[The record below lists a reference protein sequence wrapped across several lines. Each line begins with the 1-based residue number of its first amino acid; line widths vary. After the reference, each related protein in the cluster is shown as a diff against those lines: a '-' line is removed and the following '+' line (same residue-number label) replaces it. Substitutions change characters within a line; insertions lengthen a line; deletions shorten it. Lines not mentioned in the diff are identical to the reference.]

1 MNDISYA
8 IAIII
13 LCILL
18 LFILTTY
25 SDTLFWKDKS
35 AIKYRSLSD
44 LKRMHPFKFEDYVA
58 KLYKNMG
65 YSVKQTKRTGDGGK
79 DIVATKNGQTYFVE
93 CKRYSDP
100 INVHKMRD
108 FVGACVLGGK
118 DVKGIYVTT
127 SSFTNDAKSAANRIG
142 IQMIDGNKLMS
153 MIRSKTR

>member
-13 LCILL
+13 LCVLL
-18 LFILTTY
+18 LLILTTY

-35 AIKYRSLSD
+35 AIEYRSLSD

>member
-1 MNDISYA
+1 MNDISYI

-13 LCILL
+13 LCVLL
-18 LFILTTY
+18 LFILITY

-35 AIKYRSLSD
+35 GIEYRSLSD
-44 LKRMHPFKFEDYVA
+44 LKRMHPFKFEDYIA

-79 DIVATKNGQTYFVE
+79 DMIATKNGQTYFVE

-100 INVHKMRD
+100 VNVHKMRD

-118 DVKGIYVTT
+118 DIKGIYVTT

>member
-1 MNDISYA
+1 MNDISYI

-13 LCILL
+13 LCVLL
-18 LFILTTY
+18 LFILITY
-25 SDTLFWKDKS
+25 SDTLFWKDKFG
-35 AIKYRSLSD
+35 IEYRSLSD
-44 LKRMHPFKFEDYVA
+44 LKRMHPFKFEDYIA

-79 DIVATKNGQTYFVE
+79 DMIATKNGQTYFVE

-100 INVHKMRD
+100 VNVHKMRD

-118 DVKGIYVTT
+118 DIKGIYVTT

>member
-13 LCILL
+13 LCVLL
-18 LFILTTY
+18 LFILITY

-35 AIKYRSLSD
+35 AIEYRSLSD

>member
-1 MNDISYA
+1 MNDISYV

-13 LCILL
+13 LCVLL

-35 AIKYRSLSD
+35 GIEHRSLSD

>member
-13 LCILL
+13 LCVLL

-35 AIKYRSLSD
+35 AIEYRSLSD

-118 DVKGIYVTT
+118 GVKGIYVTT

>member
-1 MNDISYA
+1 MNDISYI

-13 LCILL
+13 LCVLL
-18 LFILTTY
+18 LFILITY

-35 AIKYRSLSD
+35 GIEYRSLSD
-44 LKRMHPFKFEDYVA
+44 LKRMHPFKFEDYIA

-153 MIRSKTR
+153 MVRSKTR

>member
-13 LCILL
+13 LCVLL

-79 DIVATKNGQTYFVE
+79 DMVATKNGQTYFVE

>member
-13 LCILL
+13 LCVLL

-35 AIKYRSLSD
+35 GIEYRSLSD
-44 LKRMHPFKFEDYVA
+44 LKRMHPFKFEDYIA

-79 DIVATKNGQTYFVE
+79 DIIATKNGQTYFVE

-100 INVHKMRD
+100 VNVHKMRD

-118 DVKGIYVTT
+118 DIKGIYVTT

-153 MIRSKTR
+153 MIRS

>member
-1 MNDISYA
+1 MSDISYV

-13 LCILL
+13 LCVLL

-35 AIKYRSLSD
+35 GIEYRSLSD
-44 LKRMHPFKFEDYVA
+44 LKRMHPFKFEDYIA

-79 DIVATKNGQTYFVE
+79 DMIATKNGQTYFVE

>member
-1 MNDISYA
+1 MNDISYI

-13 LCILL
+13 LCVLL

-35 AIKYRSLSD
+35 AIEYRSLSD

-118 DVKGIYVTT
+118 DVKGIYVAT

>member
-13 LCILL
+13 LCVLL

-35 AIKYRSLSD
+35 VIEYRSLSD

-65 YSVKQTKRTGDGGK
+65 YSVKQTKRTGD
-79 DIVATKNGQTYFVE
+79 
-93 CKRYSDP
+93 
-100 INVHKMRD
+100 
-108 FVGACVLGGK
+108 GGK

>member
-13 LCILL
+13 LCVLL
-18 LFILTTY
+18 LFILITY

-35 AIKYRSLSD
+35 GIEYRSLSD
-44 LKRMHPFKFEDYVA
+44 LKRMHPFKFEDYIA

-79 DIVATKNGQTYFVE
+79 DMIATKNGQTYFVE

-100 INVHKMRD
+100 VNVHKMRD

-153 MIRSKTR
+153 MVRSKTR

>member
-13 LCILL
+13 LCVLL
-18 LFILTTY
+18 LFILITY

-35 AIKYRSLSD
+35 AIEYRLLSD

>member
-13 LCILL
+13 LCVLL

-35 AIKYRSLSD
+35 GIEYRSLSD
-44 LKRMHPFKFEDYVA
+44 LKRMHPFKFEDYIA

-79 DIVATKNGQTYFVE
+79 DMIATKNGQTYFVE

-153 MIRSKTR
+153 MVRSKTR

>member
-1 MNDISYA
+1 MNDISYI

-13 LCILL
+13 LCVLL
-18 LFILTTY
+18 LFILITY

-35 AIKYRSLSD
+35 GIEYRSLND

>member
-1 MNDISYA
+1 MSDISYV

-13 LCILL
+13 LCVLL

-35 AIKYRSLSD
+35 GIEYRSLSD
-44 LKRMHPFKFEDYVA
+44 LKRMHPFKFEDYIA

-79 DIVATKNGQTYFVE
+79 DMIATKNGQTYFVE

-108 FVGACVLGGK
+108 FIGACVLGGK

>member
-13 LCILL
+13 LCVLL
-18 LFILTTY
+18 LFILITY

-35 AIKYRSLSD
+35 GIEYRSLSD

-142 IQMIDGNKLMS
+142 IKMIDGNKLMS

>member
-1 MNDISYA
+1 MNDISYI

-13 LCILL
+13 LCVLL
-18 LFILTTY
+18 LFILITY

-35 AIKYRSLSD
+35 GIEYRSLSD

-100 INVHKMRD
+100 VNVHKMRD

-118 DVKGIYVTT
+118 DIKGIYVTT

-142 IQMIDGNKLMS
+142 IKMIDGNKLMS

>member
-1 MNDISYA
+1 MNDIFYA

-13 LCILL
+13 LCVLL

-35 AIKYRSLSD
+35 AIEYRSLSD

>member
-13 LCILL
+13 LCVLL

-35 AIKYRSLSD
+35 GIEYRSLSD

-79 DIVATKNGQTYFVE
+79 DMIATKNGQTYFVE

-153 MIRSKTR
+153 MVRSKTR

>member
-13 LCILL
+13 LCVLL

-35 AIKYRSLSD
+35 AIEYRSLSD

-65 YSVKQTKRTGDGGK
+65 YSVKQTKRKGDGGK

>member
-1 MNDISYA
+1 MNDISYV

-13 LCILL
+13 LCVLL

-35 AIKYRSLSD
+35 AIEYRSLSD

-142 IQMIDGNKLMS
+142 IKMIDGNKLMS

>member
-1 MNDISYA
+1 MNDISYV

-13 LCILL
+13 LCVLL

-35 AIKYRSLSD
+35 GIEYRSLSD

>member
-1 MNDISYA
+1 MNDISYI

-13 LCILL
+13 LCVLL
-18 LFILTTY
+18 LFILITY

-35 AIKYRSLSD
+35 GIEYRSLSD
-44 LKRMHPFKFEDYVA
+44 LKRMHPFKFEDYIA

-79 DIVATKNGQTYFVE
+79 DMIATKNGQTYFVE

>member
-35 AIKYRSLSD
+35 AIEYRSLSD

-142 IQMIDGNKLMS
+142 IQMIDGNKLMG

>member
-1 MNDISYA
+1 MNDISYI

-13 LCILL
+13 LCVLL
-18 LFILTTY
+18 LFILITY

-35 AIKYRSLSD
+35 AIEYRSLSD

>member
-13 LCILL
+13 LCVLL
-18 LFILTTY
+18 LFILTAY

-35 AIKYRSLSD
+35 AIEYRSLSD

-127 SSFTNDAKSAANRIG
+127 SSFTNDAKSEAKRI
-142 IQMIDGNKLMS
+142 
-153 MIRSKTR
+153 

>member
-13 LCILL
+13 LCVLL

-35 AIKYRSLSD
+35 TIEYRSLSD

>member
-13 LCILL
+13 LCVLL
-18 LFILTTY
+18 LFILITY

-35 AIKYRSLSD
+35 GIEYRSLSD

-153 MIRSKTR
+153 MVRSKTR

>member
-13 LCILL
+13 LCVLL

-35 AIKYRSLSD
+35 AIEYRSLSD

-142 IQMIDGNKLMS
+142 IQMIDGNKLIG

>member
-1 MNDISYA
+1 MSDISYV

-13 LCILL
+13 LCVLL

-35 AIKYRSLSD
+35 AIEYRSLSD

-118 DVKGIYVTT
+118 DEKGIYVTT

>member
-1 MNDISYA
+1 MNDVSYI

-13 LCILL
+13 LCVLL
-18 LFILTTY
+18 LFILITY

-35 AIKYRSLSD
+35 GIEYRSLSD
-44 LKRMHPFKFEDYVA
+44 LKRMHPFKFEDYIA

-79 DIVATKNGQTYFVE
+79 DMIATKNGQTYFVE

-100 INVHKMRD
+100 VNVHKMRD

-118 DVKGIYVTT
+118 DIKGIYVTT

>member
-1 MNDISYA
+1 M
-8 IAIII
+8 
-13 LCILL
+13 
-18 LFILTTY
+18 FILTTY

-35 AIKYRSLSD
+35 AIEYRSLSD

-118 DVKGIYVTT
+118 DVKGIYDTT

>member
-13 LCILL
+13 LCVLL

-35 AIKYRSLSD
+35 AIEYRSLSD

-108 FVGACVLGGK
+108 FVGACVLGSK

>member
-1 MNDISYA
+1 MNDISYV

-13 LCILL
+13 LCVLL

-35 AIKYRSLSD
+35 AIEYRSLSD

-79 DIVATKNGQTYFVE
+79 DMVATKNGQTYFVE

>member
-13 LCILL
+13 LCVLL
-18 LFILTTY
+18 LFILATY

-35 AIKYRSLSD
+35 AIEYRSLSD

>member
-13 LCILL
+13 LCVLL

-25 SDTLFWKDKS
+25 SDILFWKDKS
-35 AIKYRSLSD
+35 AIEYRSLSD